1 MAVAIGVERVF
12 VWKMVD
18 MALKLSEAV
27 RVNCP
32 EVATESTDDALF
44 KTLADMLCIEASKGR
59 RVDFVGVV
67 PDFTF
72 DMAGTALVK
81 SLKKVATVLGVAA
94 VNFRLGTPELAGV
107 SPVEVFVPAFAFGLE
122 VVIG

>member
-1 MAVAIGVERVF
+1 
-12 VWKMVD
+12 MVD

-72 DMAGTALVK
+72 DMGGTAL
-81 SLKKVATVLGVAA
+81 
-94 VNFRLGTPELAGV
+94 
-107 SPVEVFVPAFAFGLE
+107 FGSIVDIALE
-122 VVIG
+122 RS

>member
-32 EVATESTDDALF
+32 EVATESTADASLL
-44 KTLADMLCIEASKGR
+44 KTLADMLFIEASNGR
-59 RVDFVGVV
+59 SVDFVGVV

-72 DMAGTALVK
+72 DMGGTAL
-81 SLKKVATVLGVAA
+81 
-94 VNFRLGTPELAGV
+94 
-107 SPVEVFVPAFAFGLE
+107 FGSIVDIALE
-122 VVIG
+122 RS